1 MRRFAATLTGTG
13 AAVFLVAALPLS
25 EQASS
30 ATSRIVDRTFRCTPS
45 ILAGGGGLRDLDLV
59 SRPRGAHEFIG
70 WQNPAP
76 SPGYVGVGTGGH
88 NPTAELVAVRADAWE
103 RFRNRRVPEGVYAS
117 AARCA
122 PTRISVPL
130 SSTGLTGPPVRWSED
145 TSCPIS
151 GRLLVRV
158 RAVLQ
163 STAAWQRIDG
173 TYIGARRTVAEAKL
187 AVRTE
192 RSRRPIALLELT
204 KSGQTR
210 LWTSSTCG

>member
-1 MRRFAATLTGTG
+1 MRRFAPTLTATG
-13 AAVFLVAALPLS
+13 AAVFLAAALPLS

-45 ILAGGGGLRDLDLV
+45 VLVGGGGLRDLDLV

-88 NPTAELVAVRADAWE
+88 NPTAELVSVRADAWE
-103 RFRNRRVPEGVYAS
+103 RFRTRRVPEGVYAS
-117 AARCA
+117 AGRCT
-122 PTRISVPL
+122 PTHVSVPL
-130 SSTGLTGPPVRWSED
+130 SSAGLAGPPVAWSED
-145 TSCPIS
+145 VSCPTN
-151 GRLLVRV
+151 GRVLVRV

-163 STAAWQRIDG
+163 STAPWQRIDG
-173 TYIGARRTVAEAKL
+173 TYVGARRTVAEAKL
-187 AVRTE
+187 AVRAE
-192 RSRRPIALLELT
+192 RGGRPIALLELAR
-204 KSGQTR
+204 SGQTR